1 MYNNNPYYG
10 DSNNQPQSFMNESV
24 LENYCTKAEYQSN
37 FLSDV
42 PYTELYSGDITL
54 NAGRD
59 SGSITV
65 EGSDKCTDFIF
76 VVHMTGSFPTNSSDP
91 YVFTLA
97 PWDETSIGGAY
108 LFNNASF
115 INTTG
120 RCISRLKI
128 TYSTTNIIATAQGAF
143 HCVEVWHHPEGT
155 NSYNATK
162 YEAEYSYNSWRPD
175 NVMNWAVAG
184 GDVPSTTTFNLTILG
199 K

>member
-10 DSNNQPQSFMNESV
+10 DSSNQPQSFMNESV

-76 VVHMTGSFPTNSSDP
+76 VVHRTGDFPTNLSDP
-91 YVFTLA
+91 YCFALL
-97 PWDETSIGGAY
+97 PWGGSNIASTC
-108 LFNNASF
+108 LFNNKYA

-128 TYSTTNIIATAQGAF
+128 VYSTINIIATAQGAF
-143 HCVEVWHHPEGT
+143 HCVEIWHHPEDT
-155 NSYNATK
+155 HNYNTIK
-162 YEAEYSYNSWRPD
+162 YEAEYSYNSCRPD
-175 NVMNWAVAG
+175 ATMDWMIIG

>member
-10 DSNNQPQSFMNESV
+10 DSSNQPQSFMNESV

-76 VVHMTGSFPTNSSDP
+76 VVHRTGNFPTNSSDP
-91 YVFTLA
+91 YVFYIA
-97 PWDETSIGGAY
+97 PWNESGINGLI
-108 LFNNASF
+108 LFNNKYTL
-115 INTTG
+115 TTSG

-128 TYSTTNIIATAQGAF
+128 TYTTIGVIATDQGSF
-143 HCVEVWHHPEGT
+143 RCIETWGHPKDADNY
-155 NSYNATK
+155 NSCTYKAVYT
-162 YEAEYSYNSWRPD
+162 YNSWQPNTR
-175 NVMNWAVAG
+175 MNWNIG
-184 GDVPSTTTFNLTILG
+184 SSNVPSTTTFNLTILG